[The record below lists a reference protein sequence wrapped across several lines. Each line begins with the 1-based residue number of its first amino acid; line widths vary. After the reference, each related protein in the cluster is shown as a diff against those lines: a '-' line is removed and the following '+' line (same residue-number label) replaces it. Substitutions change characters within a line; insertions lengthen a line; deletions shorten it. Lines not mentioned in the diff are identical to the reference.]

1 MKIFFKIICK
11 SILSVQ
17 ILFCQINPSEI
28 TIARDSFGVPHI
40 YAKTDAD
47 VAYGLAWAH
56 AEDDFKTI
64 QQSFLAGNS
73 ILSKH
78 LGKKGIPADFISQ
91 FIQSKV
97 IVEKNFDSQISLE
110 FKKILNA
117 YAQGLND
124 FAKKYPEKVLLEDL
138 FPVTPKKMTNY
149 SQLQLF
155 LSSNGGFW
163 IQKILDNKFN
173 ENFNSS
179 LLENESNGS
188 NTIAFNSKKTLDG
201 NTYFLINPHQPLDG
215 PVSWYEAHLVSQE
228 GTDILGALF
237 PGSPVILIGT
247 NKYLSWSHTVNLP
260 DKTDAYK
267 LNMIKKGTKKYK
279 VDNEIFELE
288 TYKANIYIKILGI
301 PIKLKKKYYKSI
313 YGPTLKNKS
322 GYYSIR
328 TPITSELRALEQ
340 WWKMNKA
347 KSFNEFYNILKMKAL
362 PGYNI
367 GYADKYDTIFYI
379 SNGLIPIREKGFNW
393 KGVVKG
399 DTKETLWN
407 KTYDIKDLPQVIQ
420 PTSGYIYNANHS
432 PFKST
437 SNSENPNEELF
448 KNDMGFEKYD
458 NNRSVRIKTIID
470 NKNKFS
476 YDDFKKLKYD
486 NQLPEKLSYSHM
498 NIDSLFQINSTN
510 DIVTDK
516 ILKSIKK
523 WNREANSNSYGAG
536 SFLIFYHRLKPYY
549 EKLKPPKIFTKK
561 ILIDALFDT
570 KNYMLKYFGNT
581 DIKLGDYQKIVRGS
595 IEYPSFGIPD
605 VLTAMH
611 SKPYKNGKTKI
622 VSGESYI
629 QIVKFTKDGPEIE
642 SVLAYGNSD
651 EKDSPHFDDQMQIY
665 LKFKTKK
672 MSLNIR
678 EILRNATKIYNP
690 N

>member
-1 MKIFFKIICK
+1 MKILSKIMYLNVL
-11 SILSVQ
+11 SIH
-17 ILFCQINPSEI
+17 ILLCQINPNEI

-40 YAKTDAD
+40 YAKTDKE

-64 QQSFLAGNS
+64 QLSFLAGNS
-73 ILSKH
+73 ILSKYM
-78 LGKKGIPADFISQ
+78 GKKGIPADFVSQ
-91 FIQSKV
+91 FIQSKK
-97 IVEKNFDSQISLE
+97 IVEKNFDIQISSK
-110 FKKILNA
+110 FKEILKA

-124 FAKKYPEKVLLEDL
+124 YAKKYPKKVLHNDL
-138 FPVTPKKMTNY
+138 FPLTPKKMTNY

-155 LSSNGGFW
+155 LSSNGGYW
-163 IQKILDNKFN
+163 VQKILDNKFD

-179 LLENESNGS
+179 LIENESNGS

-228 GTDILGALF
+228 GTNILGALF
-237 PGSPVILIGT
+237 PGSPVVLIGT
-247 NKYLSWSHTVNLP
+247 NNYLSWSHTVNLP

-267 LNMIKKGTKKYK
+267 LNIINEKEKKYK
-279 VDNEIFELE
+279 VDNEILELE
-288 TYKANIYIKILGI
+288 THKANIYIKILGI

-328 TPITSELRALEQ
+328 TPITKELRALEQ

-379 SNGLIPIREKGFNW
+379 SNGLIPLRKKGFNW
-393 KGVVKG
+393 KGVVNG
-399 DTKETLWN
+399 DTKETLWDS
-407 KTYDIKDLPQVIQ
+407 TYDIQDLPQVIQ
-420 PTSGYIYNANHS
+420 PESGYIYNANHS

-437 SNSENPNEELF
+437 AIDENPSEDLF
-448 KNDMGFEKYD
+448 EDNMGFEKYD
-458 NNRSVRIKTIID
+458 NNRSVRIKTLID
-470 NKNKFS
+470 SKNKFS
-476 YDDFKKLKYD
+476 YDDFKRLKYD
-486 NQLPEKLSYSHM
+486 KKLPKKLSYSYM

-510 DIVTDK
+510 DKLSDK
-516 ILKSIKK
+516 ILNSIKNWDK
-523 WNREANSNSYGAG
+523 VANSDSYGAG

-549 EKLKPPKIFTKK
+549 EKLKSPKIFSKKDIINALYDTKK
-561 ILIDALFDT
+561 
-570 KNYMLKYFGNT
+570 YMLKYFGNT
-581 DIKLGDYQKIVRGS
+581 KIKLGDYQKIVRGS
-595 IEYPSFGIPD
+595 KEYPSFGIPD
-605 VLTAMH
+605 VVTAMH
-611 SKPYKNGKTKI
+611 SKPHLNGKTKI

-651 EKDSPHFDDQMQIY
+651 DENSPHFDDQMEIY
-665 LKFKTKK
+665 LNFKTKK
-672 MSLNIR
+672 MKLNIR
-678 EILRNATKIYNP
+678 EIFKNAIKIYNP